1 MQQNCLLSDSNYR
14 WKSDNSND
22 SIQNIKSHELLV
34 QNPITKIDNAQQN
47 QKDCQENFGHAQHWY
62 FCLRTN
68 KILIIILDGFFLEV
82 FCHCYQ
88 FLIVLCCYNFLNLSL
103 ENIFLD
109 WNSYFPG
116 ENKTIYKKK
125 GCGKPEKTSNEHYR
139 KMFEYCKLGNL
150 QHQIT
155 FLTFLWWIIRETTK
169 CCMWSK
175 SCSTIFLY
183 IKFISH
189 KPLFIKRCE
198 KK

>member
-103 ENIFLD
+103 EIFLV
-109 WNSYFPG
+109 WNSCFPG

-125 GCGKPEKTSNEHYR
+125 VAENLKKQAMNTIGKCLSIANWETCS
-139 KMFEYCKLGNL
+139 
-150 QHQIT
+150 
-155 FLTFLWWIIRETTK
+155 IR
-169 CCMWSK
+169 
-175 SCSTIFLY
+175 L
-183 IKFISH
+183 
-189 KPLFIKRCE
+189 LF
-198 KK
+198 